1 MDSGPDPGLVCV
13 CVCEWCSGDMI
24 DKEVSTVR
32 GAAVRASVAS
42 LLQGLSDVEKKAIL
56 SGL

>member
-1 MDSGPDPGLVCV
+1 
-13 CVCEWCSGDMI
+13 MI